1 MKKQNMEV
9 VAVFD
14 GTELLRDILI
24 NLIIKKSE
32 NIENQLDHPEEI
44 VYNSDYTSNMVESQW
59 NGEKL

>member
-1 MKKQNMEV
+1 MEV